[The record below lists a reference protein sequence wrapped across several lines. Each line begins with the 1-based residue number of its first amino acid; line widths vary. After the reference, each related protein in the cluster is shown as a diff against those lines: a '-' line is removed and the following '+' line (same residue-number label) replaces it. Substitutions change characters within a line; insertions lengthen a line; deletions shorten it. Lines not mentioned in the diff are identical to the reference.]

1 MISAQKAKHLDVTT
15 MFTYLHANTP
25 SQSEHAYYLSYFI
38 QSTLSKTD
46 TFGTGTSCPS
56 YRESNRGR
64 KERQGPTLGV
74 RFTEVSVKRESTVI
88 IITVISCYMGLY
100 RNLSQGAKKV
110 IFTACHSGKLKPTF
124 TSPDVISTSPPN
136 FL

>member
-25 SQSEHAYYLSYFI
+25 GQSEHAYYLSYFI

-56 YRESNRGR
+56 YRDVRLIESQIEGGKKGR
-64 KERQGPTLGV
+64 DQL
-74 RFTEVSVKRESTVI
+74 
-88 IITVISCYMGLY
+88 
-100 RNLSQGAKKV
+100 
-110 IFTACHSGKLKPTF
+110 
-124 TSPDVISTSPPN
+124 
-136 FL
+136 